1 MTNLHAKNQEEMNDY
16 KRIMQ
21 QVDDA
26 DHIVITSHKSP
37 DGDSIGSSLALYHF
51 LRAYGKNPVVCHP
64 DAAPSFLNWMPGGH
78 EILHFDY
85 SPELVAEK
93 MAAADLI
100 FCLDYNSSNRIGKDM
115 EVHLLSSES
124 IKIMIDHHMD
134 PTDFC
139 EIIVSETSVC
149 STSQLIYELI
159 DQSGNL
165 DMLDENIGMAIYLG
179 IMTDTGSFRFPSVQ
193 PRTHAILEHLLKS
206 GVKHYKVHENVFDTN
221 TIDRLKLRGY
231 AISEKM
237 EIMYDLPVAIISL
250 TEEELN
256 RFNNEKGDT
265 EGLVNVALSVQGIE
279 MAVFFAEKDGII
291 KISFRSKGDRF
302 VNVMAGDHFA
312 GGGHKYASGGMS
324 TDSMPET
331 IKRFKNVVYNYFN

>member
-1 MTNLHAKNQEEMNDY
+1 MNDY

-21 QVDDA
+21 QVDGA
-26 DHIVITSHKSP
+26 ESIVITSHKSP

-51 LRAYGKNPVVCHP
+51 LRAYGKNPIICHP
-64 DAAPSFLNWMPGGH
+64 DAAPSFLTWMPGGH
-78 EILHFDY
+78 DILHFDHT
-85 SPELVAEK
+85 PERVAEK

-100 FCLDYNSSNRIGKDM
+100 FCLDYNTSNRIGKDM
-115 EVHLLSSES
+115 EVHLLSSEA

-134 PTDFC
+134 PADFC
-139 EIIVSETSVC
+139 EIIVSEISVC

-159 DQSGNL
+159 DQSENL
-165 DMLDENIGMAIYLG
+165 ELLNEDTGTAIYLG

-193 PRTHAILEHLLKS
+193 PRTHEILRHLLLS

-237 EIMYDLPVAIISL
+237 EIMSDLPVAIISL
-250 TEEELN
+250 TEEELE
-256 RFNNEKGDT
+256 RFNNQKGDT

-279 MAVFFAEKDGII
+279 MAVFLAEKDGVI
-291 KISFRSKGDRF
+291 KMSFRSKGDRF
-302 VNVMAGDHFA
+302 VNVMAGEHFS

-324 TDSMPET
+324 TDSMEET
-331 IKRFKNVVYNYFN
+331 IKRFKKVVYNYFN

>member
-1 MTNLHAKNQEEMNDY
+1 MMHLHTINQEEMNDF

-21 QVDDA
+21 QVDGA
-26 DHIVITSHKSP
+26 ERIVITSHKSP

-64 DAAPSFLNWMPGGH
+64 DAAPNFLTWMPGGH
-78 EILHFDY
+78 DILHFDHA
-85 SPELVAEK
+85 PERVAEK
-93 MAAADLI
+93 MAEADLI
-100 FCLDYNSSNRIGKDM
+100 FCLDYNASNRIGKDM
-115 EVHLLSSES
+115 EVHLLSSEA

-134 PTDFC
+134 PADFC

-165 DMLDENIGMAIYLG
+165 ELLDEDSGTAIYLG

-193 PRTHAILEHLLKS
+193 PRTHAILEHLLNA

-237 EIMYDLPVAIISL
+237 EIMHDLPVAIISL
-250 TEEELN
+250 TEEELA
-256 RFNNEKGDT
+256 RFNNQKGDT

-279 MAVFFAEKDGII
+279 MAAFFAEKDGVI
-291 KISFRSKGDRF
+291 KISFRSKGERF
-302 VNVMAGDHFA
+302 VNVMAGDHFS

-324 TDSMPET
+324 TDSMTDT
-331 IKRFKNVVYNYFN
+331 INRFKSVVYNYFN

>member
-1 MTNLHAKNQEEMNDY
+1 MTNLHATNQEEMNDY
-16 KRIMQ
+16 QRIMH

-51 LRAYGKNPVVCHP
+51 LRAYGKSPVICHP
-64 DAAPSFLNWMPGGH
+64 DAAPSFLTWMPGGYD
-78 EILHFDY
+78 ILHFDH

-134 PTDFC
+134 PADFC

-165 DMLDENIGMAIYLG
+165 DLLNEDTGTAIYLG

-221 TIDRLKLRGY
+221 TLDRLKLRGY
-231 AISEKM
+231 AVSEKM
-237 EIMYDLPVAIISL
+237 EIMHDLPVAIISL

-256 RFNNEKGDT
+256 RFNNQKGDT

-279 MAVFFAEKDGII
+279 MAVFLAEKDGII

-324 TDSMPET
+324 ADSMDET
-331 IKRFKNVVYNYFN
+331 IKRFKSVVYNYFN

>member
-1 MTNLHAKNQEEMNDY
+1 MNDY
-16 KRIMQ
+16 QRIMQ
-21 QVDDA
+21 QVDGA
-26 DHIVITSHKSP
+26 DRIVITSHKSP

-64 DAAPSFLNWMPGGH
+64 DAAPNFLTWMPGGH
-78 EILHFDY
+78 DILHFDHA
-85 SPELVAEK
+85 PERVAEK
-93 MAAADLI
+93 MAEADLI
-100 FCLDYNSSNRIGKDM
+100 FCLDYNTSNRIGKDM
-115 EVHLLSSES
+115 EIHLLSSEA

-134 PTDFC
+134 PADFC

-165 DMLDENIGMAIYLG
+165 ELLDEDSGTAIYLG

-193 PRTHAILEHLLKS
+193 PRTHAILEHLLNV

-250 TEEELN
+250 TEEELV
-256 RFNNEKGDT
+256 RFNNQKGDT
-265 EGLVNVALSVQGIE
+265 EGLVNVALSVKGIE
-279 MAVFFAEKDGII
+279 MAAFFAEKDGVI
-291 KISFRSKGDRF
+291 KISFRSKGERF
-302 VNVMAGDHFA
+302 VNVLAGDHFS

-324 TDSMPET
+324 TDSMNET
-331 IKRFKNVVYNYFN
+331 INRFKSVVYNYFN